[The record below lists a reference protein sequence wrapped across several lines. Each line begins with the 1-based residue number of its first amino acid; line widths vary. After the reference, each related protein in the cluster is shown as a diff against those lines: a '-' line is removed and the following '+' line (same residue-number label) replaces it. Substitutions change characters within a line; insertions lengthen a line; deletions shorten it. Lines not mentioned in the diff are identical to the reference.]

1 MSYTTV
7 TVHVTALLNH
17 LGGTSEHV
25 HDRLLALDC
34 KGRRDDCGACPIAV
48 YLLRSDLNPS
58 QVFVGDST
66 VTLIFGDPAEPDQR
80 VDVRVPEPV
89 SEFVHRYDSGVY
101 LDLVQVPAV
110 TR

>member
-7 TVHVTALLNH
+7 TVHVTALLNQ
-17 LGGTSEHV
+17 LGATPDAI
-25 HDRLLALDC
+25 HDRLLVLDC
-34 KGRRDDCGACPIAV
+34 KGLRDDCGACPIAV

-58 QVFVGDST
+58 QVFVGNST

-80 VDVRVPEPV
+80 VDVHTPEQV

-101 LDLVQVPAV
+101 LDLVTVAAV